1 MESSAVTTSLAE
13 LQNRLPGL
21 MLRDQRRL
29 GRRAEQAAALADSG
43 ARQQALDRVLAEVET
58 ATAQA
63 QARRASV
70 PVLRYPPELPVSQRK
85 DEIAAAIRDHQVVIV
100 AGETGSG
107 KTTQLPKICLE
118 LGRGVAGQIGHTQ
131 PRRIAAR
138 TVAERIASELDTE
151 LGTTV
156 GYKVRFTDTSSD
168 STLIKVMT
176 DGILLTELQ
185 RDRQLLRYDTLIID
199 EAHERSLNI
208 DFILGYLKQL
218 LPRRPDLKV
227 IITSATIDPQ
237 RFSDHFGGAPIVEV
251 SGRTYPVE
259 VRYRPL
265 ADPDD
270 PDQEPKDQ
278 VQGILDALT
287 ELSAES
293 PGDVLVFLSG
303 EREIRDT
310 ADALD
315 GTDGLEVL
323 PLYARLSSAEQHR
336 VFDRKPGAASH
347 FSRRVVLATNVAET
361 SLTVPGI
368 RYVID
373 PGTAR
378 ISRYS
383 QRTKVQRLPIEP
395 ISQASANQ
403 RKGRCGRTSDGICIR
418 LYTEA
423 DFESRPEFTDPE
435 ILRTNLASV
444 ILQMAA
450 LDLGDMADFPF
461 VEPPESRNVADGV
474 RLLEELGAFSP
485 GHAPGRGRTR
495 LTETGRK
502 LSRLPLDPRLGRM
515 ILEAG
520 HHGCVREVLIITA
533 ALSIIDPRE
542 RPTDARQAADE
553 MHARFAEPGSD
564 FLAFLN
570 LWDYLRERQSQL
582 STSAFRRL
590 CRREYLH
597 FLRVRE
603 WQDVYGQ
610 LRQAAAD
617 LGIQAGRERRGRGRG
632 AEGGGEQGGGAAP
645 AGEQAAAA
653 AQAGG
658 PAKRQAGRGRRPGRR
673 DGRPGAAPAPREA
686 EAGSHF
692 PAELAD
698 RVHMSLLSGLL
709 SHIGMQDTDA
719 RPRGKRR
726 PLTEFAGARGA
737 RFAIFPDSSL
747 ARKPPQWV
755 VAAELVETSRLW
767 ARVAARIE
775 PEWAES
781 LAAHLV
787 RRSYSEPRWDARR
800 GAAVATEKVSLY
812 GLPIVAARTVMFG
825 RIDPAAARDLFITHA
840 LVEGDWQTHHKFF
853 ARNQQTLADAEDL
866 ERKARRRGLIADDSA
881 LFAFYDQRIPAE
893 VISARHFDTWWKQAR
908 AADPA
913 LLDLSP
919 ADLITASAEQISPDN
934 YPAEWAD
941 LPVSYE
947 FAPGEPDDGV
957 SVDIP
962 LARLN
967 QVSAEEFSWQVP
979 GLRQEMVTELIRSLP
994 KQLRTTFVPVPDTA
1008 RTVLPRLGPARG
1020 DLLDA
1025 LGTELSRLGGV
1036 HIPRS
1041 AWDMSRLPAYLRITF
1056 RVVEDGRVLAEGKDL
1071 DELRRQL
1078 RPRLQATLSQAATG
1092 ITRTGLRT
1100 WDVGTLPRVFSHGQV
1115 RAYPAL
1121 ADTGDAVDVRLFETR
1136 AQADAAMLRGT
1147 RRLLLLQVASGAR
1160 AVASR
1165 LPVSA
1170 KLAMSRHPY
1179 PSTDALLDDCAAAA
1193 ADQLITEA
1201 GGPAWDE
1208 AGFARLLE
1216 AARSGLA
1223 ARTADVV
1230 ALVARALGEAH
1241 QVEASLATTP
1251 SPPVRAAFTDLR
1263 AQLARLVHPGFVTE
1277 TGARRLPDLVR
1288 YLRGMSRRLEK
1299 MPEALGRDAERMA
1312 VVQQVSEDYQQTLAD
1327 LPPARRED
1335 PDVRDIRWMIEEL
1348 RVSLFA
1354 QTLGTSGPV
1363 SERRIEKALEQLHG

>member
-1 MESSAVTTSLAE
+1 MTPLLAE
-13 LQNRLPGL
+13 LQDRLPGL

-29 GRRAEQAAALADSG
+29 GRRAEQAAALPDSG
-43 ARQQALDRVLAEVET
+43 AREQALGRVLAEVET

-63 QARRASV
+63 EARRASV

-85 DEIAAAIRDHQVVIV
+85 DEIAAAIRDHQVVII

-118 LGRGVAGQIGHTQ
+118 LGRGVTGQIGHTQ

-138 TVAERIASELDTE
+138 TVAERIASELGTE

-237 RFSDHFGGAPIVEV
+237 RFSEHFAGGESGQQSAEFGGAPIVEV

-323 PLYARLSSAEQHR
+323 PLYARLSAAEQHR
-336 VFDRKPGAASH
+336 VFDRKAGQASH

-418 LYTEA
+418 LYSEA

-461 VEPPESRNVADGV
+461 VEPPESRNIADGV

-520 HHGCVREVLIITA
+520 RHGCVREVLIITA
-533 ALSIIDPRE
+533 GLSIIDPRE
-542 RPTDARQAADE
+542 RPADARQAADE

-617 LGIQAGRERRGRGRG
+617 LGIQAGRERRGTSPSP
-632 AEGGGEQGGGAAP
+632 Q
-645 AGEQAAAA
+645 
-653 AQAGG
+653 
-658 PAKRQAGRGRRPGRR
+658 
-673 DGRPGAAPAPREA
+673 RPGAQQKGAGQRQGRVRPRAGRAGLAAPEVPAPDA
-686 EAGSHF
+686 EPGTHF

-709 SHIGMQDTDA
+709 SHIGMQDTEA
-719 RPRGKRR
+719 KARGKRR

-767 ARVAARIE
+767 ARVTARIE

-825 RIDPAAARDLFITHA
+825 RIDPAGARDLFITHA

-881 LFAFYDQRIPAE
+881 LFAFYDRRIPAE

-919 ADLITASAEQISPDN
+919 ADLIAASAEEISPDN
-934 YPAEWAD
+934 YPARWDD

-1008 RTVLPRLGPARG
+1008 RAVLPRLGPARG

-1041 AWDMSRLPAYLRITF
+1041 AWDLSRLPAYLRITF

-1071 DELRRQL
+1071 DELRRRL

-1100 WDVGTLPRVFSHGQV
+1100 WDIGTLPRVFSHGEV

-1147 RRLLLLQVASGAR
+1147 RRLLLLQVPSGAR

-1193 ADQLITEA
+1193 ADQVITEA

-1216 AARSGLA
+1216 AARSALA

-1241 QVEASLATTP
+1241 QVEASLAATP
-1251 SPPVRAAFTDLR
+1251 SPPVRAAF
-1263 AQLARLVHPGFVTE
+1263 
-1277 TGARRLPDLVR
+1277 
-1288 YLRGMSRRLEK
+1288 SR
-1299 MPEALGRDAERMA
+1299 
-1312 VVQQVSEDYQQTLAD
+1312 
-1327 LPPARRED
+1327 PARPAGPAGASGVRRRDRGAAASRSGPLPARDEPATRED
-1335 PDVRDIRWMIEEL
+1335 
-1348 RVSLFA
+1348 
-1354 QTLGTSGPV
+1354 GGGPGPRRGADGRGAAG
-1363 SERRIEKALEQLHG
+1363 ERGLPADPG

>member
-1 MESSAVTTSLAE
+1 MTPSLAE
-13 LQNRLPGL
+13 LQDRLPGL

-43 ARQQALDRVLAEVET
+43 AREQALDRVLAEVET
-58 ATAQA
+58 ATAQTE
-63 QARRASV
+63 ARRASV

-85 DEIAAAIRDHQVVIV
+85 DEIAAAIRDHQVVII

-118 LGRGVAGQIGHTQ
+118 LGRGVTGQIGHTQ

-138 TVAERIASELDTE
+138 TVAERIASELGTE
-151 LGTTV
+151 LGSTV

-168 STLIKVMT
+168 STLVKVMT

-237 RFSDHFGGAPIVEV
+237 RFSDHFAEFGAPIVEV

-323 PLYARLSSAEQHR
+323 PLYARLSAAEQHR
-336 VFDRKPGAASH
+336 VFDRKPGQASH

-368 RYVID
+368 KYVID

-617 LGIQAGRERRGRGRG
+617 LGIQAGRERRGRG
-632 AEGGGEQGGGAAP
+632 APAAGGGAAQADA
-645 AGEQAAAA
+645 AGGGPGRGQRS
-653 AQAGG
+653 GG
-658 PAKRQAGRGRRPGRR
+658 PAGAAAGRAG
-673 DGRPGAAPAPREA
+673 GRPGAAQAPREA

-709 SHIGMQDTDA
+709 SHIGMQDTDSQDA
-719 RPRGKRR
+719 RKAAPADRVRRGPRGPVRHL
-726 PLTEFAGARGA
+726 PGLVAGQEAAAVGGRGGTGG
-737 RFAIFPDSSL
+737 D
-747 ARKPPQWV
+747 
-755 VAAELVETSRLW
+755 VAAVGQG
-767 ARVAARIE
+767 
-775 PEWAES
+775 
-781 LAAHLV
+781 
-787 RRSYSEPRWDARR
+787 R
-800 GAAVATEKVSLY
+800 G
-812 GLPIVAARTVMFG
+812 
-825 RIDPAAARDLFITHA
+825 
-840 LVEGDWQTHHKFF
+840 
-853 ARNQQTLADAEDL
+853 
-866 ERKARRRGLIADDSA
+866 
-881 LFAFYDQRIPAE
+881 
-893 VISARHFDTWWKQAR
+893 
-908 AADPA
+908 
-913 LLDLSP
+913 
-919 ADLITASAEQISPDN
+919 
-934 YPAEWAD
+934 
-941 LPVSYE
+941 
-947 FAPGEPDDGV
+947 
-957 SVDIP
+957 
-962 LARLN
+962 
-967 QVSAEEFSWQVP
+967 
-979 GLRQEMVTELIRSLP
+979 
-994 KQLRTTFVPVPDTA
+994 
-1008 RTVLPRLGPARG
+1008 
-1020 DLLDA
+1020 
-1025 LGTELSRLGGV
+1025 
-1036 HIPRS
+1036 PRS
-1041 AWDMSRLPAYLRITF
+1041 PSF
-1056 RVVEDGRVLAEGKDL
+1056 R
-1071 DELRRQL
+1071 
-1078 RPRLQATLSQAATG
+1078 
-1092 ITRTGLRT
+1092 
-1100 WDVGTLPRVFSHGQV
+1100 
-1115 RAYPAL
+1115 
-1121 ADTGDAVDVRLFETR
+1121 
-1136 AQADAAMLRGT
+1136 
-1147 RRLLLLQVASGAR
+1147 
-1160 AVASR
+1160 
-1165 LPVSA
+1165 
-1170 KLAMSRHPY
+1170 
-1179 PSTDALLDDCAAAA
+1179 
-1193 ADQLITEA
+1193 A
-1201 GGPAWDE
+1201 GC
-1208 AGFARLLE
+1208 
-1216 AARSGLA
+1216 
-1223 ARTADVV
+1223 
-1230 ALVARALGEAH
+1230 
-1241 QVEASLATTP
+1241 
-1251 SPPVRAAFTDLR
+1251 
-1263 AQLARLVHPGFVTE
+1263 PG
-1277 TGARRLPDLVR
+1277 
-1288 YLRGMSRRLEK
+1288 
-1299 MPEALGRDAERMA
+1299 
-1312 VVQQVSEDYQQTLAD
+1312 
-1327 LPPARRED
+1327 
-1335 PDVRDIRWMIEEL
+1335 
-1348 RVSLFA
+1348 
-1354 QTLGTSGPV
+1354 
-1363 SERRIEKALEQLHG
+1363 